1 MSPKATFQWK
11 EQRPLQSQARRVHPG
26 QAHARVP
33 AIPRTRSRCLEQMR
47 PCWGREPQGFRQL
60 AGQTHPLGAQLA
72 LPPIVRG
79 RNRHMS

>member
-33 AIPRTRSRCLEQMR
+33 AI
-47 PCWGREPQGFRQL
+47 
-60 AGQTHPLGAQLA
+60 
-72 LPPIVRG
+72 
-79 RNRHMS
+79 